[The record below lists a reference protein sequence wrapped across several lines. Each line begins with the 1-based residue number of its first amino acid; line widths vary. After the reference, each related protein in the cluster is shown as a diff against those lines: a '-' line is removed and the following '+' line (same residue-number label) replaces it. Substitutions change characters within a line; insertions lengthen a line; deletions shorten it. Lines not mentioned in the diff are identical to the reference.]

1 LSQQDEKFGIG
12 TRAVW
17 GGEFQGFESRA
28 AQVPVYHT
36 VTYSY
41 EDLDHWYD
49 VALGKKDGH
58 VYSRSTN
65 PTVQV
70 FEEKLRDLEGA
81 QAATSFSTGMAAISN
96 TLMTL
101 LSPGDRVVSTRDIY
115 GGTGKLFLEFL
126 PRFGIEAD
134 LCETE
139 DDSAIL
145 ASIRQGCKVLYLES
159 PTNPTLKILDIAKL
173 SEAAHQVGARVVVD
187 NTFATPINQ
196 LPLKLGA
203 DLCVYSATKFL
214 GGHSDAMGGI
224 VCGSKADVARI
235 YHYREINGAT
245 LHPMSAYLLLRG
257 MKTLELRIS
266 RQNENA
272 MLVAR
277 FLQDHPQV
285 ESVFYPGLESHV
297 GHDVARVQMPG
308 GFGGMLSFSL
318 KGGFEEVKKFLP
330 RLKLAHLAA
339 SLGAVS
345 TLAGPP
351 RVTSHVENTAEER
364 QRLGIPESLVRYS
377 VGIENSRDLITDL
390 SNALDSL

>member
-1 LSQQDEKFGIG
+1 
-12 TRAVW
+12 
-17 GGEFQGFESRA
+17 
-28 AQVPVYHT
+28 
-36 VTYSY
+36 
-41 EDLDHWYD
+41 
-49 VALGKKDGH
+49 
-58 VYSRSTN
+58 
-65 PTVQV
+65 
-70 FEEKLRDLEGA
+70 
-81 QAATSFSTGMAAISN
+81 
-96 TLMTL
+96 
-101 LSPGDRVVSTRDIY
+101 
-115 GGTGKLFLEFL
+115 
-126 PRFGIEAD
+126 
-134 LCETE
+134 
-139 DDSAIL
+139 
-145 ASIRQGCKVLYLES
+145 
-159 PTNPTLKILDIAKL
+159 
-173 SEAAHQVGARVVVD
+173 
-187 NTFATPINQ
+187 
-196 LPLKLGA
+196 
-203 DLCVYSATKFL
+203 
-214 GGHSDAMGGI
+214 
-224 VCGSKADVARI
+224 
-235 YHYREINGAT
+235 
-245 LHPMSAYLLLRG
+245 
-257 MKTLELRIS
+257 
-266 RQNENA
+266 

>member
-1 LSQQDEKFGIG
+1 MSQQDEKFGIG